1 MLGTGAAVGLV
12 VLRTQRKRH
21 RRRAQAR
28 GALDLVDRT
37 LQDFGRE
44 ALRVFDDVR

>member
-1 MLGTGAAVGLV
+1 VPPSASWSCARSAAAI
-12 VLRTQRKRH
+12 

-37 LQDFGRE
+37 LRDFGRE